1 MAVPRSRKK
10 QIPPALPSM
19 IAGRSLAVFALLHI
33 AQASWMP
40 AHASRP
46 ALIAPRPRVS
56 AYAYHAQKQTL
67 QRSATTLQS
76 RAATTLDR
84 IKESVCWARR
94 RAQQLFIVTAALAF
108 AILFRTAPLH
118 AAPALALDP
127 PAVVVQHEQKQ
138 QAFLTPEGLSTAS
151 RLGAVTDKS
160 GYFTVRQ
167 VASIRAQVR
176 AAERLSGAQFCVVT
190 VPSIGG
196 RNPKRFATDAYNYW
210 RIGHGQ
216 RASGVL
222 VLIVRDVRRVEIA
235 VGRQLNGVIS
245 HLWTE
250 QMLGRNVLPH
260 LKQGRV
266 EEGTIRAIRA
276 IADRLDARGMD
287 GPEDASNNLLVPV
300 TATCYAGFF
309 GYKAYKDR
317 RDRTCATCGKVVGR
331 LLVGSFL
338 GTDQISSWQTIEDAT
353 TEKEGTRSRELVC
366 GKCGATSVQFDT
378 IRAYDGRRRGR
389 DGRWIY
395 YYTSS
400 SSSSSSSNGGGGGG
414 GNF

>member
-1 MAVPRSRKK
+1 
-10 QIPPALPSM
+10 M

-46 ALIAPRPRVS
+46 ALIASRPRVS
-56 AYAYHAQKQTL
+56 AYANHAQKQTL

-108 AILFRTAPLH
+108 ALLFRTAPLH
-118 AAPALALDP
+118 AAPALAVDP

-138 QAFLTPEGLSTAS
+138 QAFLTPEGLSTES

-196 RNPKRFATDAYNYW
+196 RNPKSFATDAYNYW
-210 RIGHGQ
+210 RIGRGQ

-235 VGRQLNGVIS
+235 VGRPLNGMIS
-245 HLWTE
+245 RRWTE
-250 QMLGRNVLPH
+250 EMLGRSVLPH

-276 IADRLDARGMD
+276 IADRLDARGWMD
-287 GPEDASNNLLVPV
+287 GLVDAWDTLFWPAAGTL
-300 TATCYAGFF
+300 YAGFY
-309 GYKAYKDR
+309 GYEAYKDR
-317 RDRTCATCGKVVGR
+317 RDRTCATCGRVVGR
-331 LLVGSFL
+331 LLLGSFL
-338 GTDQISSWQTIEDAT
+338 DPDGSEISSWQTIEDAT
-353 TEKEGTRSRELVC
+353 TKKEGTRSRELVC
-366 GKCGATSVQFDT
+366 GKCGATSVQFGT
-378 IRAYDGRRRGR
+378 IRKYDGRRRGR
-389 DGRWIY
+389 DGSWIY
-395 YYTSS
+395 YYDSGSSDSS
-400 SSSSSSSNGGGGGG
+400 SDGGGGGG

>member
-1 MAVPRSRKK
+1 
-10 QIPPALPSM
+10 M

-160 GYFTVRQ
+160 GYFTVRH

-196 RNPKRFATDAYNYW
+196 RNPKSFATDAYNYW

-309 GYKAYKDR
+309 GYKAYEDR

-338 GTDQISSWQTIEDAT
+338 GTDQINSWQTIEDAT
-353 TEKEGTRSRELVC
+353 TKKKGTRSRKLVC

>member
-1 MAVPRSRKK
+1 
-10 QIPPALPSM
+10 M

-46 ALIAPRPRVS
+46 ALITSRPRIS
-56 AYAYHAQKQTL
+56 AYANHAQKQTL

-138 QAFLTPEGLSTAS
+138 QAFLTPEELSTAS

-176 AAERLSGAQFCVVT
+176 ASERLSGAQFCVVT

-196 RNPKRFATDAYNYW
+196 RDPKRFATDAYNYW
-210 RIGHGQ
+210 RIGRGQ

-245 HLWTE
+245 HRWTE
-250 QMLGRNVLPH
+250 QMLGRSVLPH

-309 GYKAYKDR
+309 GYKAYEDR

-353 TEKEGTRSRELVC
+353 TEREGTRSRELVC

-378 IRAYDGRRRGR
+378 TRAYDGRRRGR

-400 SSSSSSSNGGGGGG
+400 SSSSSSSNGVGG
-414 GNF
+414 GNFSTSIFLLLLQQQ

>member
-1 MAVPRSRKK
+1 M
-10 QIPPALPSM
+10 
-19 IAGRSLAVFALLHI
+19 
-33 AQASWMP
+33 
-40 AHASRP
+40 
-46 ALIAPRPRVS
+46 
-56 AYAYHAQKQTL
+56 
-67 QRSATTLQS
+67 
-76 RAATTLDR
+76 
-84 IKESVCWARR
+84 
-94 RAQQLFIVTAALAF
+94 
-108 AILFRTAPLH
+108 
-118 AAPALALDP
+118 
-127 PAVVVQHEQKQ
+127 
-138 QAFLTPEGLSTAS
+138 
-151 RLGAVTDKS
+151 DKS
-160 GYFTVRQ
+160 GYFTVRH

-210 RIGHGQ
+210 RIGRGQ

-287 GPEDASNNLLVPV
+287 GPEDASNILLVPA

-309 GYKAYKDR
+309 GYKAYEDR

-338 GTDQISSWQTIEDAT
+338 GTDQINSWQTIEDAT
-353 TEKEGTRSRELVC
+353 TEREGTRSRELVC

>member
-1 MAVPRSRKK
+1 
-10 QIPPALPSM
+10 M

-46 ALIAPRPRVS
+46 ALITTRPHVS
-56 AYAYHAQKQTL
+56 AYANHAQKQTL

-190 VPSIGG
+190 VPSIYPS
-196 RNPKRFATDAYNYW
+196 NPKRFATDAYNYW

-245 HLWTE
+245 HRWTE

-276 IADRLDARGMD
+276 IAARLDARGMD
-287 GPEDASNNLLVPV
+287 GPEDALNILLVLV
-300 TATCYAGFF
+300 TPTCYAGFF
-309 GYKAYKDR
+309 GYEAYKSR

-353 TEKEGTRSRELVC
+353 TKKEGTRSRELVC

-395 YYTSS
+395 YYNSNSGSS
-400 SSSSSSSNGGGGGG
+400 RSSSNGGGGGG

>member
-1 MAVPRSRKK
+1 
-10 QIPPALPSM
+10 M

-40 AHASRP
+40 AHASRA

-56 AYAYHAQKQTL
+56 AYANHAQKQTL

-210 RIGHGQ
+210 RIGRGQ

-245 HLWTE
+245 HRWTE

-353 TEKEGTRSRELVC
+353 TEREGTRSRELVC

>member
-1 MAVPRSRKK
+1 
-10 QIPPALPSM
+10 M

-46 ALIAPRPRVS
+46 ALIASRPCVS
-56 AYAYHAQKQTL
+56 AYANHAQKQTL

-235 VGRQLNGVIS
+235 VGRPLNGMIS
-245 HLWTE
+245 RRWTE
-250 QMLGRNVLPH
+250 EMLGRSVLPH

-276 IADRLDARGMD
+276 IAARLDALGMD
-287 GPEDASNNLLVPV
+287 GPEDALNILLVLV
-300 TATCYAGFF
+300 TPTCYAGFF
-309 GYKAYKDR
+309 GYEAYKSR

-353 TEKEGTRSRELVC
+353 TKKEGTRSRELVC

-395 YYTSS
+395 YYNSNSGSS
-400 SSSSSSSNGGGGGG
+400 RSSSNGGGGGG

>member
-46 ALIAPRPRVS
+46 ALIASRPRVS
-56 AYAYHAQKQTL
+56 AYANHAQKQTL

-210 RIGHGQ
+210 RIGRGQ

-245 HLWTE
+245 HRWTE
-250 QMLGRNVLPH
+250 QMLGRSVLPH

-309 GYKAYKDR
+309 GYKAYEDR

-338 GTDQISSWQTIEDAT
+338 GTDQINSWQTIEDAT
-353 TEKEGTRSRELVC
+353 TEREGTRSRELVC

>member
-1 MAVPRSRKK
+1 M
-10 QIPPALPSM
+10 
-19 IAGRSLAVFALLHI
+19 
-33 AQASWMP
+33 
-40 AHASRP
+40 
-46 ALIAPRPRVS
+46 
-56 AYAYHAQKQTL
+56 
-67 QRSATTLQS
+67 
-76 RAATTLDR
+76 
-84 IKESVCWARR
+84 
-94 RAQQLFIVTAALAF
+94 
-108 AILFRTAPLH
+108 
-118 AAPALALDP
+118 
-127 PAVVVQHEQKQ
+127 
-138 QAFLTPEGLSTAS
+138 
-151 RLGAVTDKS
+151 GAVTDRS
-160 GYFTVRQ
+160 GYFTVR
-167 VASIRAQVR
+167 QVR

-196 RNPKRFATDAYNYW
+196 RNPKSFATDAYNYW
-210 RIGHGQ
+210 RIGRGQ

-245 HLWTE
+245 HRWTE

-276 IADRLDARGMD
+276 IAARLDARGMD
-287 GPEDASNNLLVPV
+287 GPEDALNILLVLV
-300 TATCYAGFF
+300 TPTCYAGFF
-309 GYKAYKDR
+309 GYEAYKSR

-353 TEKEGTRSRELVC
+353 TKKEGTRSRELVC

-395 YYTSS
+395 YYNSNSGSS
-400 SSSSSSSNGGGGGG
+400 RSSSNGGGGGG

>member
-1 MAVPRSRKK
+1 
-10 QIPPALPSM
+10 M

-76 RAATTLDR
+76 RAATTLVR

-127 PAVVVQHEQKQ
+127 PAVVVQHKQKQ
-138 QAFLTPEGLSTAS
+138 QAFLTPEGLSTES

-245 HLWTE
+245 HRWTE

-309 GYKAYKDR
+309 GYKAYEDR
-317 RDRTCATCGKVVGR
+317 RDRTCATCGRVVGR
-331 LLVGSFL
+331 LLLGSFL
-338 GTDQISSWQTIEDAT
+338 DPDGSEISSWQTIEDAT
-353 TEKEGTRSRELVC
+353 TRKKGTRSRELVC
-366 GKCGATSVQFDT
+366 GKCGATSVQFGT
-378 IRAYDGRRRGR
+378 IRKYDGRRRGR